1 MGRNRLSPGDGNC
14 LITKEK
20 VVSMSYN
27 KYLQSLMEQAKLKNK
42 TIVLPEGEDMRILEA
57 AHLIAAEKVAKL
69 VILGDEAEIK
79 AHFAKQGWSLE
90 GIEIV
95 KPENSPR
102 LAEYT
107 KLLYDLRKDK
117 GLTEED
123 AAKLALNYNYFGTL
137 MIKSGHADG
146 MVSGA
151 NHSTA
156 DTVRPALQIIK
167 SAKKGRTV
175 SSFFLLVFGDNPYL
189 LSDCGIV
196 IDPTDRE
203 MADIALDAAES
214 ALKFGFEPKV
224 AMLSYSTY
232 GSGKGERVDKVK
244 RAVEMAK
251 ADLQTEEYKK
261 LNIKLDGELQA
272 DAALDGVVAKKK
284 APGSDVAGQ
293 ANVLIFPSLEA
304 GNIGYKLLQRLGGC
318 DAYGPLLQGL
328 NAPVNDL
335 SRGALVEDIVGVI
348 AITCLQA

>member
-1 MGRNRLSPGDGNC
+1 
-14 LITKEK
+14 
-20 VVSMSYN
+20 MSYN

-137 MIKSGHADG
+137 MIKS
-146 MVSGA
+146 
-151 NHSTA
+151 
-156 DTVRPALQIIK
+156 
-167 SAKKGRTV
+167 AKKGRAV
-175 SSFFLLVFGDNPYL
+175 SSFFLLVFGDKPYL